1 MCQYCKNGVS
11 FVNTNMVRVSIDYTM
26 ENGNNARIN
35 CFNLQGK
42 EITIPIKLKF
52 CSMCG
57 EKL

>member
-11 FVNTNMVRVSIDYTM
+11 FVNTNIVRVAIDYTM
-26 ENGNNARIN
+26 GNEYNTRIN
-35 CFNLQGK
+35 CFNLEGK
-42 EITIPIKLKF
+42 EISIPIKLKF